1 MITLLRKFIWIPRWT
16 RVPARLKK
24 VCTCLRKCYIPIRM
38 WLISLEPDT
47 WNRLTESI
55 KVIIHLQSNSWK
67 VCGEKKKEIR
77 TSASTKEEQLARMV
91 TNALQVASE
100 WPSVFMTILV
110 SSYAPAVS
118 TLKLWWICNVID
130 LFWGFPFFFTRSPR
144 LSFCTLLS
152 LLLSRH
158 EQQFVNAEQTRKR

>member
-1 MITLLRKFIWIPRWT
+1 MYVLREVLYSFKNVANKSWT
-16 RVPARLKK
+16 RYMKQANREYKSDHSPAVKQLE
-24 VCTCLRKCYIPIRM
+24 
-38 WLISLEPDT
+38 SL
-47 WNRLTESI
+47 W
-55 KVIIHLQSNSWK
+55 W
-67 VCGEKKKEIR
+67 KKKEIR

>member
-1 MITLLRKFIWIPRWT
+1 MYVLKEVLYSYKNVANKSWT
-16 RVPARLKK
+16 RYMKQANREYKSDHSPAVKQLE
-24 VCTCLRKCYIPIRM
+24 
-38 WLISLEPDT
+38 SL
-47 WNRLTESI
+47 W
-55 KVIIHLQSNSWK
+55 W
-67 VCGEKKKEIR
+67 KKKEIR